1 MDISN
6 GRLGF
11 TQDLDNQKFLNA
23 LRQSNKGVEDFN
35 IHLQNHFNQ
44 STGAVN
50 TLTKGVA
57 AFLTV
62 DYATQ
67 FVSQLV
73 KVRGE
78 FEQLEIAFTT
88 MLGSKEK
95 ADSLMQEI
103 VTFAATTPFGL
114 QSTSEATKML
124 LAYGESA
131 DTALDTMRKLGD
143 IASGVGIPLKDIA
156 YLYGTTMTQ
165 GRLYTQDLNQFLG
178 RGIPMMDELA
188 KILGVSKNE
197 VKGLVEAGKVGFPEV
212 QKVIDNLTASGSMF
226 GGLMEAQSKS
236 VAGQIEQLKD
246 AVDVMFNEIGKD
258 SQGFVTS
265 IISGASSV
273 VENYEAIGKTLGV
286 LIGTL
291 GAYKVA
297 LLTVSAIESARA
309 KTVANEIANLS
320 ISEKMQLGR
329 LAVTQRQA
337 QATLASAEAELV
349 NNQAIL
355 TSMRAEV
362 SSLAIKKQKA
372 VALAIERTQLAQT
385 AQVQLAL
392 GQAEL
397 RSIQATGTAR
407 EIKIAQRNVEKA
419 QNAVIATQEAAE
431 VSRKSSLAASQTF
444 YNAQQNLGNQSQRTK
459 IAQTAVSNA
468 QDAVSVATKNLNTAS
483 TARLTLAQHA
493 QALSAKAAATWQAFL
508 NATMLAN
515 PIVAVTAVV
524 GGLIAAYFLLR
535 DTTTAAEKAQ
545 EAYNKT
551 QEEVKSKLDET
562 KQKAEEYINIL
573 KDETATVYQQIEA
586 YKALQLL
593 KLKGF
598 ENLSQEQ
605 IMTMDLIDL
614 KKLLNLAMDD
624 QGVLAQQQELIKLE
638 NERNKINKELY
649 EREEAQKRNSYR
661 TSEIKESTTE
671 LKKQLEV
678 IEINYNK
685 QIEKINKIKQ
695 EQQLANLPLRD
706 RAQYWENE
714 IKKIEEAISENE
726 NLNFGV
732 KSTNPLIKDNT
743 DAANVFKVAL
753 QSVNINPLLIQLDEA
768 KKQFSAINAEMG
780 GTAIPEIKNKAY
792 YDKYQ
797 KEAQFTLDNLDLN
810 DPKNFEKIKALRT
823 IIDGTTNALKKYNNE
838 ASKTKSP
845 KPKTPKKSDDPF
857 EIYKKQI
864 QSVKE
869 DYERFVNYMNSDD
882 LVLKNSGKIQYES
895 LSKSGA
901 TYEEF
906 LRRLQKQLVGTSN
919 KSALQ
924 VKQLRFIND
933 ELAKKI
939 DFNAFDK
946 FKEGIENSISESE
959 NLLEV
964 LGKIQEEKS
973 KLQGNTD
980 QISVDKLKFLD
991 EKEIEN
997 IKKVDDAA
1005 KDLIRTLTE
1014 ESKPL
1019 DAINKKFD
1027 AQLFLLKKKI
1037 NDANEEI
1044 SKLTI
1049 SAKSSPEGSNE
1060 RIKIEEQILKL
1071 KKEIL
1076 DTQNLIDFN
1085 ESKRTVETKNVTNNV
1100 DYNKLLSE
1108 YQSYEDKIKAIDD
1121 KMKADLLT
1129 NQNYYESEKL
1139 RLIQQGK
1146 ESEIKALLDI
1156 KNAKDAQIKKQ
1167 ATDETSGIVKDQL
1180 MGSEEWANL
1189 FSNMDEMTF
1198 QQIDNLIKEIETKF
1212 NQLKGK
1218 FNPIDLNAILK
1229 QLRQAR
1235 KILIEKNP
1243 FGELAKGFADL
1254 FTEAEAGTEKNTDSI
1269 VQKWDRVQKALDGS
1283 FEFIDDAL
1291 KSTGALKEGLGET
1304 AKAGLQAV
1312 TTTISSALAIKATVK
1327 SAKEGISSLE
1337 KASVILAIISAAL
1350 QIAQAIAKFLS
1361 NIFSK
1366 DKKREKQI
1374 KEHKRSVDELTNAYK
1389 DLEDAVKR
1397 ALGSDVY
1404 SGQKQMIENLKQQQ
1418 IEYQKMIELEKGKK
1432 KKDSGKIKEW
1442 EDALRDSKNTIQDIL
1457 EEIAEDVV
1465 QTNAKDLATEL
1476 GDALVEAFGKGEDAA
1491 KAFGE
1496 VANNV
1501 LKNAVLN
1508 QLKKQFLEKQLQAAL
1523 DKLYKDMGGDDEGN
1537 FNWNGLSP
1545 EEQQEFRDKL
1555 KEISQNF
1562 TGMLDEYSD
1571 LFKDLVD
1578 PNENSLSG
1586 AIKGVSEETASLIAG
1601 QINAMRLL
1609 IVEANQSRM
1618 ETNRILIQSL
1628 ERLANIDFNTKAANL
1643 MLEKMYSFMLN
1654 FKDNT
1659 RSYGF

>member
-23 LRQSNKGVEDFN
+23 LRQSNRGVTDFN
-35 IHLQNHFNQ
+35 AHLQQNFNQ
-44 STGAVN
+44 SLISVN
-50 TLTKGVA
+50 DLAKGVT
-57 AFLTV
+57 AFLTI

-67 FVSQLV
+67 FASQIV

-95 ADSLMQEI
+95 ADQLMQEI

-188 KILGVSKNE
+188 KVLGVAKNE
-197 VKGLVEAGKVGFPEV
+197 VKGLVEDGKVGFPEV
-212 QKVIDNLTASGSMF
+212 QKAIDNLTASGSMF

-236 VAGQIEQLKD
+236 VSGQIEQLKD
-246 AVDVMFNEIGKD
+246 AIDVMFNDIGKN
-258 SQGFVTS
+258 SQGFITS
-265 IISGASSV
+265 VISSGSTI
-273 VENYEAIGKTLGV
+273 VENYEVIGRTLGV
-286 LIGTL
+286 LITTY
-291 GAYKVA
+291 GAYKAA
-297 LLTVSAIESARA
+297 LLTIGAIESARA
-309 KTVANEIANLS
+309 KTVATEIANLS

-337 QATLASAEAELV
+337 QATLANAEAELV

-355 TSMRAEV
+355 TSMQAEV

-459 IAQTAVSNA
+459 IAQTALSNA

-562 KQKAEEYINIL
+562 KQKAEEYISIL

-624 QGVLAQQQELIKLE
+624 QGVLAQHQELLKLE

-661 TSEIKESTTE
+661 TSEIKDSTTE
-671 LKKQLEV
+671 LKKQLEI

-714 IKKIEEAISENE
+714 IKKIEDAIAENE

-743 DAANVFKVAL
+743 DAVNIFKVAL
-753 QSVNINPLLIQLDEA
+753 QSVNISPLLTQLDEA

-780 GTAIPEIKNKAY
+780 GAAIPEIKNKAY

-810 DPKNFEKIKALRT
+810 DPKNAEKIKALRT
-823 IIDGTTNALKKYNNE
+823 IIEGTTNALKKYNTV
-838 ASKTKSP
+838 AQKTS
-845 KPKTPKKSDDPF
+845 TPKIGKPTKKADDPV
-857 EIYKKQI
+857 EIYKKQVSEI
-864 QSVKE
+864 EKQH
-869 DYERFVNYMNSDD
+869 ERYLKILDSNDISFVTEKAILQAQLSS
-882 LVLKNSGKIQYES
+882 KGK
-895 LSKSGA
+895 
-901 TYEEF
+901 TYEEY
-906 LRRLQKQLVGTSN
+906 LRTQQKELSKTAETSEITR
-919 KSALQ
+919 KKLSF
-924 VKQLRFIND
+924 VND
-933 ELAKKI
+933 ELLKLIDHSEVEIFKDNLDKQLDNADSIIEKLKI
-939 DFNAFDK
+939 IDDVKNELSSNTNELTAPK
-946 FKEGIENSISESE
+946 IEF
-959 NLLEV
+959 
-964 LGKIQEEKS
+964 
-973 KLQGNTD
+973 
-980 QISVDKLKFLD
+980 VDKTQLELIDQLD
-991 EKEIEN
+991 QKGKELVASLGGGYSQLQKLTNEYNNDI
-997 IKKVDDAA
+997 
-1005 KDLIRTLTE
+1005 LILTE
-1014 ESKPL
+1014 S
-1019 DAINKKFD
+1019 
-1027 AQLFLLKKKI
+1027 LKNAKTEAEKTVI
-1037 NDANEEI
+1037 NDAIWKRGVKFAED
-1044 SKLTI
+1044 SKDL
-1049 SAKSSPEGSNE
+1049 P
-1060 RIKIEEQILKL
+1060 
-1071 KKEIL
+1071 
-1076 DTQNLIDFN
+1076 
-1085 ESKRTVETKNVTNNV
+1085 TNDDN
-1100 DYNKLLSE
+1100 YNKLLLDFKSFE
-1108 YQSYEDKIKAIDD
+1108 QKKADIAIDFDNKIAVAKLNNDKKLEEQLLQEKKKALSKIALEQMKSSESFVKLLGDLD
-1121 KMKADLLT
+1121 KMSVKSLDKLIKDI
-1129 NQNYYESEKL
+1129 ESQL
-1139 RLIQQGK
+1139 DNP
-1146 ESEIKALLDI
+1146 EIGLEMSAEDI
-1156 KNAKDAQIKKQ
+1156 KIILDQLQKAKD
-1167 ATDETSGIVKDQL
+1167 
-1180 MGSEEWANL
+1180 
-1189 FSNMDEMTF
+1189 
-1198 QQIDNLIKEIETKF
+1198 EIE
-1212 NQLKGK
+1212 N
-1218 FNPIDLNAILK
+1218 
-1229 QLRQAR
+1229 
-1235 KILIEKNP
+1235 KNP
-1243 FGELAKGFADL
+1243 FKAIQEGWSDFWKATTDDDKLEALDKFMSGVNSAFEATKVIMDMTTDAVEAFGGKLDDSAKQTIQSVQNIVNGIGNAIQGYFSGDWAQMI
-1254 FTEAEAGTEKNTDSI
+1254 AGI
-1269 VQKWDRVQKALDGS
+1269 VQIVVEVAKIIGGSKDRK
-1283 FEFIDDAL
+1283 
-1291 KSTGALKEGLGET
+1291 
-1304 AKAGLQAV
+1304 
-1312 TTTISSALAIKATVK
+1312 
-1327 SAKEGISSLE
+1327 LE
-1337 KASVILAIISAAL
+1337 K
-1350 QIAQAIAKFLS
+1350 
-1361 NIFSK
+1361 
-1366 DKKREKQI
+1366 R
-1374 KEHKRSVDELTNAYK
+1374 
-1389 DLEDAVKR
+1389 
-1397 ALGSDVY
+1397 
-1404 SGQKQMIENLKQQQ
+1404 LKQQQ
-1418 IEYQKMIELEKGKK
+1418 EAVNDLKRAYDDLSFAIDRALGGRNYSLQEDQIKNLQEQKILMEQMIKNEEAKK
-1432 KKDSGKIKEW
+1432 KTDKNKVNEW
-1442 EDALRDSKNTIQDIL
+1442 KNAIADIDRQIQEVQENIASDIL
-1457 EEIAEDVV
+1457 
-1465 QTNAKDLATEL
+1465 QTTAKELANTL
-1476 GDALVEAFGKGEDAA
+1476 GDALAEAFGKGEDAA
-1491 KAFGE
+1491 KSFE
-1496 VANNV
+1496 KVANDV

-1508 QLKKQFLEKQLQAAL
+1508 QLKKRFIEDELQKAL
-1523 DKLYKDMGGDDEGN
+1523 DKLQKDMGVDDKG
-1537 FNWNGLSP
+1537 WNGLTP
-1545 EEQQEFRDKL
+1545 EEQQEFRDKI
-1555 KEISQNF
+1555 KEIAGNF
-1562 TGMLDEYSD
+1562 QGALEDYSD

-1578 PNENSLSG
+1578 PNENSLAG

-1601 QINAMRLL
+1601 QVNAMRLL
-1609 IVEANQSRM
+1609 IVEANKTRID
-1618 ETNRILIQSL
+1618 TNRILLQSL
-1628 ERLANIDFNTKAANL
+1628 DRLANIDFNTKSANVIL
-1643 MLEKMYSFMLN
+1643 DKMYAFMQSN
-1654 FKDNT
+1654 KDNN

>member
-23 LRQSNKGVEDFN
+23 LRQSNRGVTDFN
-35 IHLQNHFNQ
+35 AHLQSNFNQ
-44 STGAVN
+44 SLISVN
-50 TLTKGVA
+50 DLAKGVT
-57 AFLTV
+57 AFLTI
-62 DYATQ
+62 DMARDFITQ
-67 FVSQLV
+67 MV
-73 KVRGE
+73 KIRGE
-78 FEQLEIAFTT
+78 FEQTEIAFNT
-88 MLGSKEK
+88 MLQSREK
-95 ADSLMQEI
+95 GNALMQEM
-103 VTFAATTPFGL
+103 VELAKNTPMQF
-114 QSTSEATKML
+114 SEVSQGAKQL
-124 LAYGESA
+124 LAYQVEAEKLTETLS
-131 DTALDTMRKLGD
+131 MLGD
-143 IASGVGIPLKDIA
+143 ISSGLGVPMSRLILV
-156 YLYGTTMTQ
+156 YGQ
-165 GRLYTQDLNQFLG
+165 VRAKGRLMGDDLRQFTEAG
-178 RGIPMMDELA
+178 VPMIAMIA
-188 KILGVSKNE
+188 KNMGVAQSAVADMVSE
-197 VKGLVEAGKVGFPEV
+197 GKVGFKDVE
-212 QKVIDNLTASGSMF
+212 KVLQDLTAQ
-226 GGLMEAQSKS
+226 GGLFYNMMEEQSKTIP
-236 VAGQIEQLKD
+236 GQIAKLQDEIEQ
-246 AVDVMFNEIGKD
+246 MFNSIGKD
-258 SQGFVTS
+258 SQGFVTD
-265 IISGASSV
+265 IIGGASTI
-273 VENYEAIGKTLGV
+273 VENYDSIGKTLGV
-286 LIGTL
+286 LIGTY
-291 GAYKVA
+291 GAYKAA
-297 LLTVSAIESARA
+297 LITVSAIESARA
-309 KTVANEIANLS
+309 KTVATEISNLS

-349 NNQAIL
+349 NNQAVL
-355 TSMRAEV
+355 TTMRAEV

-407 EIKIAQRNVEKA
+407 EIKIAQRNIEKA

-468 QDAVSVATKNLNTAS
+468 QDAVSVATKNLNTAATS
-483 TARLTLAQHA
+483 RLTLAQHA

-508 NATMLAN
+508 NATMLGN

-524 GGLIAAYFLLR
+524 GGLIAAYFILR

-551 QEEVKSKLDET
+551 QEEVKSKIDET
-562 KQKAEEYINIL
+562 KQKAEEYINVL

-598 ENLSQEQ
+598 EKLSIEQ
-605 IMTMDLIDL
+605 VQ
-614 KKLLNLAMDD
+614 AMN
-624 QGVLAQQQELIKLE
+624 I
-638 NERNKINKELY
+638 
-649 EREEAQKRNSYR
+649 
-661 TSEIKESTTE
+661 
-671 LKKQLEV
+671 
-678 IEINYNK
+678 
-685 QIEKINKIKQ
+685 
-695 EQQLANLPLRD
+695 
-706 RAQYWENE
+706 NE
-714 IKKIEEAISENE
+714 IKKLVNEANDVKGLDLQKQKLSEIESQIKSIKSQIDNVNKSNGQGGLALDGLYKKLDV
-726 NLNFGV
+726 LNGQY
-732 KSTNPLIKDNT
+732 D
-743 DAANVFKVAL
+743 
-753 QSVNINPLLIQLDEA
+753 IQLSKVNQIDREMKFANMTLEQKKAYWENIISSTERQIYTIKNVNTNQGDSLTLAQQVSNAFQNWDVSRLNLQLNEA
-768 KKQFSAINAEMG
+768 QNQLIAINDQITSAV
-780 GTAIPEIKNKAY
+780 PEIKNKSYWEKQKNDASASRDALGV
-792 YDKYQ
+792 DKKGT
-797 KEAQFTLDNLDLN
+797 KEWVELT
-810 DPKNFEKIKALRT
+810 KR
-823 IIDGTTNALKKYNNE
+823 IDAANNALQAYNDTYKKPPK
-838 ASKTKSP
+838 AP

-869 DYERFVNYMNSDD
+869 DYERFVDYMNSDD
-882 LVLKNSGKIQYES
+882 LVLKNFGKIQYET

-901 TYEEF
+901 TYEDY
-906 LRRLQKQLVGTSN
+906 LRKVQKQLVGVTNKTS
-919 KSALQ
+919 LQ

-933 ELAKKI
+933 ELAKTI
-939 DFNAFDK
+939 EYNAFDK
-946 FKEGIENSISESE
+946 FKEGIEESISESE

-973 KLQGNTD
+973 KLHGNTD
-980 QISVDKLKFLD
+980 QISIDKLKFLD

-997 IKKVDDAA
+997 IKKADDAV

-1027 AQLFLLKKKI
+1027 AQLFLLKKKV
-1037 NDANEEI
+1037 NDANDEI
-1044 SKLTI
+1044 GKLTI
-1049 SAKSSPEGSNE
+1049 SANSSTDSNE
-1060 RIKIEEQILKL
+1060 RIKIEERILKL

-1085 ESKRTVETKNVTNNV
+1085 ESKRVVETKNVTNNT

-1146 ESEIKALLDI
+1146 DSEIKVLEDI

-1189 FSNMDEMTF
+1189 FSDMDALTL
-1198 QQIDNLIKEIETKF
+1198 QQLDTLILQIETQF
-1212 NQLKGK
+1212 NRLKGK
-1218 FNPIDLNAILK
+1218 FNPIDLKAIQK
-1229 QLRQAR
+1229 QLQQAR
-1235 KILIEKNP
+1235 NIVIQKNP
-1243 FGELAKGFADL
+1243 FYSLGKSIADV
-1254 FTEAEAGTEKNTDSI
+1254 FKKTKEGTNEDTETIIT
-1269 VQKWDRVQKALDGS
+1269 KWKRV
-1283 FEFIDDAL
+1283 E
-1291 KSTGALKEGLGET
+1291 KSTEGVFDFLNEAIESSSVLKEFLGDTATKAMET
-1304 AKAGLQAV
+1304 VRAVLDITSGVLQVAEM
-1312 TTTISSALAIKATVK
+1312 TKNAIKGV
-1327 SAKEGISSLE
+1327 EN
-1337 KASVILAIISAAL
+1337 ASVILAIISAVI
-1350 QIAQAIAKFLS
+1350 QIATKIANLLS